1 MKKVININFQGR
13 ILPIEEASYETL
25 KQYIESLRQY
35 FDAEEGRDE
44 IINDIECRIAELCD
58 DRLKKGAVCI
68 TEDDMRLI
76 IESIGRP
83 ADFEAQDGFEA
94 TTSANV
100 SNANQGQFSENDENP
115 KRLYR
120 DEQNKVIGGV
130 CAGIANYLKLD
141 PLLVRVLWILLF
153 GISFFAYVL
162 LWIAVPNTSTHQIG
176 GARKRL
182 FRDIDT
188 KVIGGV
194 CAGLSKYFDVKVIYI
209 RLLFLVPTILLVF
222 NWNHFH
228 LFQFWE
234 FDDFPNF
241 IELTFSPSA
250 VFVYIVLWLVLP
262 EAKTTADK
270 LEMRG
275 EKVDIN
281 SIKNTIQTDMEGFG
295 KRAQSWGSSFDKYKK
310 PAGENDKN
318 ESQAATTASNAVLEP
333 AQRRGCL
340 HFAGRT
346 ITILFK
352 AFVYFVLG
360 IITISLLA
368 ALFGVGIVATGLLP
382 LRRFILEDGAH
393 NWYAYAII
401 VFFIWVPVIGIV
413 TAIIRK
419 IAGIK
424 KANVWVRGGFWSL
437 WALSWIFI
445 PLFLATLTKSFSK
458 QNDPREQSYTLPNP
472 KVNYLEV
479 SAQPKPKYY
488 NHTWLKI
495 EPFTSYLDQDT
506 AYVRNLRIRIVKA
519 ASDSFEV
526 KYVRISNGK
535 TMQEAERLASLI
547 NFELQQKDSTLLLD
561 KGIAI
566 NKTDKFR
573 NQHIIMTLAVPVGK
587 RFKISNKG
595 WAQVNVRVNKNGWRS
610 ETNSGFIINDGFDG
624 DDWDRNIDT
633 EAFDYDHDVEY
644 IMTPTGLERVDGV
657 KASNDDK
664 ENPEALKNRLEEL
677 KRESEQIE
685 KDLKKTWEQKQKE
698 ADDLKKQL
706 DKKGDNLNRNSTKK
720 ESSVSDT
727 VKAIAFG
734 FDAIKLLL
742 SRFQS

>member
-13 ILPIEEASYETL
+13 ILPIEEESYETL
-25 KQYIESLRQY
+25 KEYTQSLRQY

-58 DRLKKGAVCI
+58 ERLKKGAVCI

-94 TTSANV
+94 TPSTNS
-100 SNANQGQFSENDENP
+100 SNAKQEKFSGNDEHP

-141 PLLVRVLWILLF
+141 PLLVRILWILLF
-153 GISFFAYVL
+153 GISLFAYVL
-162 LWIAVPNTSTHQIG
+162 LWIAVPNTSTNQIG

-182 FRDIDT
+182 FRDIDA

-194 CAGLSKYFDVKVIYI
+194 CAGLSKYFDVRVIYI
-209 RLLFLVPTILLVF
+209 RLLFLIPTILLVF

-250 VFVYIVLWLVLP
+250 VFVYIILWLVLP

-295 KRAQSWGSSFDKYKK
+295 KRAQNWGTNIYNKSKS
-310 PAGENDKN
+310 N
-318 ESQAATTASNAVLEP
+318 EPQTATIQSDVAPDP

-340 HFAGRT
+340 HFAGRS

-360 IITISLLA
+360 VITISILA
-368 ALFGVGIVATGLLP
+368 ALFGVGIATTGLLP
-382 LRRFILEDGAH
+382 LRHFILEDGAH

-424 KANVWVRGGFWSL
+424 KANMWVRGGFWSL

-445 PLFLATLTKSFSK
+445 PLFFATLTKSFSK
-458 QNDPREQSYTLPNP
+458 QNEPQEEIYKLPNA
-472 KVNYLEV
+472 KVKYLEI
-479 SAQPKPKYY
+479 SAQQKLKYY
-488 NHTWLKI
+488 KHTWLKL
-495 EPFTSYLDQDT
+495 EPFNFIDSDT
-506 AYVRNLRIRIVKA
+506 VYVRNLHIRIVKA

-535 TMQEAERLASLI
+535 TLAEAERLASKI
-547 NFELQQKDSTLLLD
+547 NFDLNQQDSSLFLD

-573 NQHIIMTLAVPVGK
+573 NQHVIMTLAVPVGK
-587 RFKISNKG
+587 RFKITNKA
-595 WAQVNVRVNKNGWRS
+595 WEQVKVSVDKKGFRS
-610 ETNSGFIINDGFDG
+610 QTGPNIDFAFDG
-624 DDWDRNIDT
+624 DNSNWYNDED
-633 EAFDYDHDVEY
+633 AFDYDYDVEY

-657 KASNDDK
+657 KASDDDK
-664 ENPEALKNRLEEL
+664 EDPEALKNRLEEL

-685 KDLKKTWEQKQKE
+685 NDLKKTWEQKQKE
-698 ADDLKKQL
+698 ADEIKKQL
-706 DKKGDNLNRNSTKK
+706 DKKGDTLKRNSTKN
-720 ESSVSDT
+720 ETTVSDT

>member
-13 ILPIEEASYETL
+13 ILPIEEESYETL

-94 TTSANV
+94 TTSANA
-100 SNANQGQFSENDENP
+100 SNAKQEQFSDNDENP

-162 LWIAVPNTSTHQIG
+162 LWIAVPNTSTKEIG
-176 GARKRL
+176 GVRKRL

-188 KVIGGV
+188 KMIGGV
-194 CAGLSKYFDVKVIYI
+194 CAGLSKYFGVRVGII
-209 RLLFLVPTILLVF
+209 RLLFLLPTLLLVF

-295 KRAQSWGSSFDKYKK
+295 KRAQTWGSNMY
-310 PAGENDKN
+310 NKN
-318 ESQAATTASNAVLEP
+318 KVNEPQAATTTSNTVPEP
-333 AQRRGCL
+333 EQRGGCL

-360 IITISLLA
+360 IITISILA
-368 ALFGVGIVATGLLP
+368 ALFGVGIVTTGLLP

-445 PLFLATLTKSFSK
+445 PLFFATLTKSFSK
-458 QNDPREQSYTLPNP
+458 QNDPIEQTYALPNS

-479 SAQPKPKYY
+479 SAQPKLKYY

-519 ASDSFEV
+519 AADSFEV

-535 TMQEAERLASLI
+535 TLQEAERLASLI
-547 NFELQQKDSTLLLD
+547 NFDLQQKDSTLFLD

-573 NQHIIMTLAVPVGK
+573 NQHVIMTLAVPVGK
-587 RFKISNKG
+587 RFKITNKG
-595 WAQVNVRVNKNGWRS
+595 WAQVNVRVNKKGWRS

-624 DDWDRNIDT
+624 DDWERELDT

-657 KASNDDK
+657 KTSNDDN
-664 ENPEALKNRLEEL
+664 EDPEQLKSRLQEL
-677 KRESEQIE
+677 KREKEKIE
-685 KDLKKTWEQKQKE
+685 NDLKKTWEQKQKE
-698 ADDLKKQL
+698 ADEIKKQL
-706 DKKGDNLNRNSTKK
+706 DKTNDTLKRNSTKTLSK
-720 ESSVSDT
+720 VSDT
-727 VKAIAFG
+727 VKTITAG
-734 FDAIKLLL
+734 FDAIRLLV

>member
-94 TTSANV
+94 TT
-100 SNANQGQFSENDENP
+100 NANSSNTKQEQFSDNDENP

-141 PLLVRVLWILLF
+141 PLLVRVLWVLLF
-153 GISFFAYVL
+153 GISLFAYVL
-162 LWIAVPNTSTHQIG
+162 LWIAVPNTSTTQIG
-176 GARKRL
+176 SPRKRL
-182 FRDIDT
+182 FRDIDN

-194 CAGLSKYFDVKVIYI
+194 CAGLSKYFDIRVRYI
-209 RLLFLVPTILLVF
+209 RLLFLVPSILLVL

-295 KRAQSWGSSFDKYKK
+295 KRAQDWGSSVYNKTKTSETQT
-310 PAGENDKN
+310 AQTA
-318 ESQAATTASNAVLEP
+318 SAASNAGPEP
-333 AQRRGCL
+333 AQRGGCL

-445 PLFLATLTKSFSK
+445 PLFFATLTKSFSK
-458 QNDPREQSYTLPNP
+458 QNDPQEEVYQLANA
-472 KVNYLEV
+472 KVNYLEI
-479 SAQPKPKYY
+479 SAQQKLKYY
-488 NHTWLKI
+488 NHYWLKL
-495 EPFTSYLDQDT
+495 EPFNFFDSDT
-506 AYVRNLRIRIVKA
+506 VYVRNLRIRIVKA

-535 TMQEAERLASLI
+535 SVAEAERLASKI
-547 NFELQQKDSTLLLD
+547 NFDLNQQDSSLYLD

-573 NQHIIMTLAVPVGK
+573 NQHVIMTLAVPVGK
-587 RFKISNKG
+587 RFKITNRA
-595 WAQVNVRVNKNGWRS
+595 WEQVRVSVDKKGFRS
-610 ETNSGFIINDGFDG
+610 QTGPNIDFPFDG
-624 DDWDRNIDT
+624 DNSNWYNDED
-633 EAFDYDHDVEY
+633 AFDYDYDVEY
-644 IMTPTGLERVDGV
+644 IMTPTGLERVGGV
-657 KASNDDK
+657 KASDDDK
-664 ENPEALKNRLEEL
+664 ENSEALKNRLEEL

-685 KDLKKTWEQKQKE
+685 NDLKKTWEQKQKE
-698 ADDLKKQL
+698 ADDIKKQL

-727 VKAIAFG
+727 VKAFAFG
-734 FDAIKLLL
+734 FDAIKLLV

>member
-94 TTSANV
+94 TTSANA
-100 SNANQGQFSENDENP
+100 SNAKQEQFSDNDENP

-162 LWIAVPNTSTHQIG
+162 LWIAVPNTSTKEIG
-176 GARKRL
+176 GVRKRL

-188 KVIGGV
+188 KMIGGV
-194 CAGLSKYFDVKVIYI
+194 CAGLSKYFGVRVGII
-209 RLLFLVPTILLVF
+209 RLLFLLPTLLLVF

-295 KRAQSWGSSFDKYKK
+295 KRAQTWGSTIYNKAKT
-310 PAGENDKN
+310 NDAQ
-318 ESQAATTASNAVLEP
+318 SAQTASNSVPEP
-333 AQRRGCL
+333 AQRGGCL

-360 IITISLLA
+360 IITISILA
-368 ALFGVGIVATGLLP
+368 ALFGVGIVTTGLLP

-445 PLFLATLTKSFSK
+445 PLFFATLTKSFSK
-458 QNDPREQSYTLPNP
+458 QNDPQEQTFSLPNA

-479 SAQPKPKYY
+479 SAQPKLKYY

-519 ASDSFEV
+519 AADSFEV

-535 TMQEAERLASLI
+535 TLQEAERLASLI
-547 NFELQQKDSTLLLD
+547 NFDLQQKDSTLFLD

-573 NQHIIMTLAVPVGK
+573 NQHVIMTLAVPVGK
-587 RFKISNKG
+587 RFKITNKG
-595 WAQVNVRVNKNGWRS
+595 WAQVNVRINKKGWRS

-624 DDWDRNIDT
+624 DDWERELDT

-657 KASNDDK
+657 KTSNDDN
-664 ENPEALKNRLEEL
+664 EDPEQLKSRLQEL
-677 KRESEQIE
+677 KREKEKIE
-685 KDLKKTWEQKQKE
+685 NDLKKTWEQKQKE
-698 ADDLKKQL
+698 ADEIKKQL
-706 DKKGDNLNRNSTKK
+706 DKTNDTLKRNSTKTVSK
-720 ESSVSDT
+720 VSDT
-727 VKAIAFG
+727 VKTIAAG
-734 FDAIKLLL
+734 FDAIRLLV

>member
-25 KQYIESLRQY
+25 KQYIQSLRQY

-94 TTSANV
+94 SASASS
-100 SNANQGQFSENDENP
+100 SNAKQEQFSDNGNDP
-115 KRLYR
+115 QRRLYR

-141 PLLVRVLWILLF
+141 PLIVRVLWVLLF
-153 GISFFAYVL
+153 GISLFAYVL
-162 LWIAVPNTSTHQIG
+162 LWIAVPNTSTNQIG
-176 GARKRL
+176 SARKRL
-182 FRDIDT
+182 FRDIDA

-194 CAGLSKYFDVKVIYI
+194 CAGLSKYFDIRVRYI
-209 RLLFLVPTILLVF
+209 RLLFLVPSILLVL

-241 IELTFSPSA
+241 IQLTFSPSA

-310 PAGENDKN
+310 AARENGTNETSSASAGSAAP
-318 ESQAATTASNAVLEP
+318 ES
-333 AQRRGCL
+333 AQRGGCL
-340 HFAGRT
+340 HYAGRT

-360 IITISLLA
+360 IITISILA
-368 ALFGVGIVATGLLP
+368 ALFGIGIATTGLLP

-445 PLFLATLTKSFSK
+445 PLFFATLTKSFSK
-458 QNDPREQSYTLPNP
+458 QNEPQEEVYTLANA
-472 KVNYLEV
+472 KVNYLEI
-479 SAQPKPKYY
+479 SAQQKLKYY
-488 NHTWLKI
+488 NHYWLKL
-495 EPFTSYLDQDT
+495 EPFNFFDSDTVYL
-506 AYVRNLRIRIVKA
+506 RNLRIRIVKA

-535 TMQEAERLASLI
+535 TAAEAERLASKI
-547 NFELQQKDSTLLLD
+547 NFDLNQQDSSLFLD

-587 RFKISNKG
+587 RFKITNRA
-595 WAQVNVRVNKNGWRS
+595 WEQVKVSVNKRGFRS
-610 ETNSGFIINDGFDG
+610 QTGPNIDFALDG
-624 DDWDRNIDT
+624 DNSDWYNDAD
-633 EAFDYDHDVEY
+633 AFDYDYDVEY
-644 IMTPTGLERVDGV
+644 IMTPTGLERVKGQ
-657 KASNDDK
+657 SIDDDS
-664 ENPEALKNRLEEL
+664 EDPEVLKNRLEEL
-677 KRESEQIE
+677 KRESEKIE
-685 KDLKKTWEQKQKE
+685 NDLKKTWEQKQKE
-698 ADDLKKQL
+698 ADDIKKQL
-706 DKKGDNLNRNSTKK
+706 DKKADTIKRNSTKN
-720 ESSVSDT
+720 EATVSDT

-734 FDAIKLLL
+734 FDAIKLLI

>member
-1 MKKVININFQGR
+1 
-13 ILPIEEASYETL
+13 
-25 KQYIESLRQY
+25 
-35 FDAEEGRDE
+35 
-44 IINDIECRIAELCD
+44 
-58 DRLKKGAVCI
+58 
-68 TEDDMRLI
+68 
-76 IESIGRP
+76 
-83 ADFEAQDGFEA
+83 
-94 TTSANV
+94 
-100 SNANQGQFSENDENP
+100 
-115 KRLYR
+115 
-120 DEQNKVIGGV
+120 
-130 CAGIANYLKLD
+130 
-141 PLLVRVLWILLF
+141 
-153 GISFFAYVL
+153 
-162 LWIAVPNTSTHQIG
+162 
-176 GARKRL
+176 
-182 FRDIDT
+182 
-188 KVIGGV
+188 
-194 CAGLSKYFDVKVIYI
+194 
-209 RLLFLVPTILLVF
+209 VPTILLVF

-281 SIKNTIQTDMEGFG
+281 SIKNTIQKDMEGFG
-295 KRAQSWGSSFDKYKK
+295 KRAQTWGSAIYNKAKT
-310 PAGENDKN
+310 NDAQ
-318 ESQAATTASNAVLEP
+318 SAHTASNSVPEP
-333 AQRRGCL
+333 AQRGGCL

-360 IITISLLA
+360 IITISILA
-368 ALFGVGIVATGLLP
+368 ALFGVGIVTTGLLP

-445 PLFLATLTKSFSK
+445 PLFFATLTKSFSK
-458 QNDPREQSYTLPNP
+458 QNDPQEQTFSLPNA

-479 SAQPKPKYY
+479 SAQPKLKYY
-488 NHTWLKI
+488 NHAWLKI
-495 EPFTSYLDQDT
+495 EPFTFLDQDT
-506 AYVRNLRIRIVKA
+506 VYVRNLRIRIVKA
-519 ASDSFEV
+519 AADSFEV

-535 TMQEAERLASLI
+535 TLQEAERLASLI
-547 NFELQQKDSTLLLD
+547 NFDLQQKDSTLFLD

-573 NQHIIMTLAVPVGK
+573 NQHVIMTLAVPVGK
-587 RFKISNKG
+587 RFKITNKG
-595 WAQVNVRVNKNGWRS
+595 WAQVNVRINKKGWRS

-624 DDWDRNIDT
+624 DDWESELDT

-657 KASNDDK
+657 KTSNDDN
-664 ENPEALKNRLEEL
+664 EGHEQLKSRLQEL
-677 KRESEQIE
+677 KREREQIE
-685 KDLKKTWEQKQKE
+685 NNLKKTWEQKQKE
-698 ADDLKKQL
+698 ADDIKKQL
-706 DKKGDNLNRNSTKK
+706 DKTNDTLKRNSTKTVSK
-720 ESSVSDT
+720 VSDT
-727 VKAIAFG
+727 VKTIAAG
-734 FDAIKLLL
+734 FDAIRLLV

>member
-13 ILPIEEASYETL
+13 ILPIEEESYETL
-25 KQYIESLRQY
+25 KEYTQSLRQY

-58 DRLKKGAVCI
+58 ERLKKGAVCI

-94 TTSANV
+94 TPSTNS
-100 SNANQGQFSENDENP
+100 SNAKQEKFSGNDEHP
-115 KRLYR
+115 RRLYR

-141 PLLVRVLWILLF
+141 PLLVRILWILLF
-153 GISFFAYVL
+153 GISLFAYVL
-162 LWIAVPNTSTHQIG
+162 LWIAVPNTSTNQIG

-182 FRDIDT
+182 FRDIDA

-209 RLLFLVPTILLVF
+209 RLLFLIPTILLVF

-250 VFVYIVLWLVLP
+250 VFVYIILWLVLP

-295 KRAQSWGSSFDKYKK
+295 KRAQNWGTNIYNKSKS
-310 PAGENDKN
+310 N
-318 ESQAATTASNAVLEP
+318 EPQTATIQSDVAPDP

-340 HFAGRT
+340 HFAGRS

-360 IITISLLA
+360 VITISILA
-368 ALFGVGIVATGLLP
+368 ALFGVGIATTGLLP
-382 LRRFILEDGAH
+382 LRHFILEDGAH

-424 KANVWVRGGFWSL
+424 KANMWVRGGFWSL

-445 PLFLATLTKSFSK
+445 PLFFATLTKSFSK
-458 QNDPREQSYTLPNP
+458 QNEPQEEIYKLPNA
-472 KVNYLEV
+472 KVKYLEI
-479 SAQPKPKYY
+479 SAQQKLKYY
-488 NHTWLKI
+488 KHTWLKL
-495 EPFTSYLDQDT
+495 EPFNFIDSDT
-506 AYVRNLRIRIVKA
+506 VYVRNLHIRIVKA

-535 TMQEAERLASLI
+535 TLAEAERLASKI
-547 NFELQQKDSTLLLD
+547 NFDLNQQDSSLFLD

-573 NQHIIMTLAVPVGK
+573 NQHVIMTLAVPVGK
-587 RFKISNKG
+587 RFKITNKA
-595 WAQVNVRVNKNGWRS
+595 WEQVKVSVDKKGFRS
-610 ETNSGFIINDGFDG
+610 QTGPNIDFAFDG
-624 DDWDRNIDT
+624 DNSNWYNDED
-633 EAFDYDHDVEY
+633 AFDYDYDVEY

-657 KASNDDK
+657 KASDDDK
-664 ENPEALKNRLEEL
+664 EDPEALKNRLEEL

-685 KDLKKTWEQKQKE
+685 NDLKKTWEQKQKE
-698 ADDLKKQL
+698 ADEIKKQL
-706 DKKGDNLNRNSTKK
+706 DKKGDTLKRNSTKN
-720 ESSVSDT
+720 ETTVSDT

>member
-94 TTSANV
+94 TTSANA
-100 SNANQGQFSENDENP
+100 SNAKQEQFSDNDENP

-162 LWIAVPNTSTHQIG
+162 LWIAVPNTSTKEIG
-176 GARKRL
+176 GVRKRL

-188 KVIGGV
+188 KMIGGV
-194 CAGLSKYFDVKVIYI
+194 CAGLSKYFGVRVGII
-209 RLLFLVPTILLVF
+209 RLLFLLPTLLLVF

-295 KRAQSWGSSFDKYKK
+295 KRAQTWGSTIYNKAKT
-310 PAGENDKN
+310 NDAQ
-318 ESQAATTASNAVLEP
+318 SAQTASNSVPEP
-333 AQRRGCL
+333 AQRGGCL

-360 IITISLLA
+360 IITISILA
-368 ALFGVGIVATGLLP
+368 ALFGVGIVTTGLLP

-445 PLFLATLTKSFSK
+445 PLFFATLTKSFSK
-458 QNDPREQSYTLPNP
+458 QNDPQEQTFSLPNA

-479 SAQPKPKYY
+479 SAQPKLKYY

-495 EPFTSYLDQDT
+495 EPFTFLDQDT
-506 AYVRNLRIRIVKA
+506 VYVRNLRIRIVKA
-519 ASDSFEV
+519 AADSFEV

-535 TMQEAERLASLI
+535 TLQEAERLASLI
-547 NFELQQKDSTLLLD
+547 NFDLQQKDSTLFLD

-573 NQHIIMTLAVPVGK
+573 NQHVIMTLAVPVGK
-587 RFKISNKG
+587 RFKITNKG
-595 WAQVNVRVNKNGWRS
+595 WAQVNVRINKKGWRS

-624 DDWDRNIDT
+624 DDWERELDT

-657 KASNDDK
+657 KTSNDDN
-664 ENPEALKNRLEEL
+664 EGHEQLKSRLQEL
-677 KRESEQIE
+677 KREREQIE
-685 KDLKKTWEQKQKE
+685 NNLKKTWEQKQKE
-698 ADDLKKQL
+698 ADDIKKQL
-706 DKKGDNLNRNSTKK
+706 DKTNDTLKRNSTKTVSK
-720 ESSVSDT
+720 VSDT
-727 VKAIAFG
+727 VKTIAAG
-734 FDAIKLLL
+734 FDAIRLLV

>member
-13 ILPIEEASYETL
+13 ILPIEEESYETL

-94 TTSANV
+94 TTSAST
-100 SNANQGQFSENDENP
+100 SNANQQQFSDNDENP

-162 LWIAVPNTSTHQIG
+162 LWIAVPNTSTNQIG

-182 FRDIDT
+182 FRDIDA

-209 RLLFLVPTILLVF
+209 RLLFLVPSILLVL

-295 KRAQSWGSSFDKYKK
+295 KRAQSWGSSVYNKAKTTE
-310 PAGENDKN
+310 A
-318 ESQAATTASNAVLEP
+318 QAAQTAANAAPEP
-333 AQRRGCL
+333 AQRGGCL

-360 IITISLLA
+360 IITISVLA
-368 ALFGVGIVATGLLP
+368 ALFGVGIATTGLLP

-424 KANVWVRGGFWSL
+424 KANAWVRGGFWSL

-445 PLFLATLTKSFSK
+445 PLFFATLTKSFSK
-458 QNDPREQSYTLPNP
+458 QNDPQEEVYKLANA

-479 SAQPKPKYY
+479 SAQQKLKYY
-488 NHTWLKI
+488 NHTWLKL
-495 EPFTSYLDQDT
+495 EPFNFFDSDT
-506 AYVRNLRIRIVKA
+506 VYVRNLRIRIVKA

-535 TMQEAERLASLI
+535 TVAEAERLASKI
-547 NFELQQKDSTLLLD
+547 NFDLNQQDSSLYLD

-573 NQHIIMTLAVPVGK
+573 NQHVIMTLAVPVGK
-587 RFKISNKG
+587 RFKISNRA
-595 WAQVNVRVNKNGWRS
+595 WEQVRVSVNKRGFRS
-610 ETNSGFIINDGFDG
+610 QTGPNIDFPFDG
-624 DDWDRNIDT
+624 DNSNWYNDED
-633 EAFDYDHDVEY
+633 AFDYDYDVEY

-657 KASNDDK
+657 KASDDDK
-664 ENPEALKNRLEEL
+664 ENPEVLKNRLEEL

-685 KDLKKTWEQKQKE
+685 NDLKKTWEQKQKE
-698 ADDLKKQL
+698 ADDIKKQL

-734 FDAIKLLL
+734 FDAIKLLV

>member
-94 TTSANV
+94 STPANS
-100 SNANQGQFSENDENP
+100 SNTKQEQFTDNGNDP
-115 KRLYR
+115 QKRLYR

-162 LWIAVPNTSTHQIG
+162 LCIAVPNTSASQVG
-176 GARKRL
+176 GIRKRL

-188 KVIGGV
+188 KMIGGV
-194 CAGLSKYFDVKVIYI
+194 CAGLSKYFGVRVGLI
-209 RLLFLVPTILLVF
+209 RLLFLIPTVLLVF

-270 LEMRG
+270 LQMRG

-295 KRAQSWGSSFDKYKK
+295 KRAQTWSSSFDKYKK
-310 PAGENDKN
+310 PAGENGTNKTSSSTA
-318 ESQAATTASNAVLEP
+318 EGAAPEP
-333 AQRRGCL
+333 AQRGGCL

-346 ITILFK
+346 ITILCK

-360 IITISLLA
+360 VITITILA
-368 ALFGVGIVATGLLP
+368 ALFGVGVVTTGLLP
-382 LRRFILEDGAH
+382 LRRFVLEDGAH

-445 PLFLATLTKSFSK
+445 PLFFATLTKSFSK
-458 QNDPREQSYTLPNP
+458 QNEPQEEVYKLANA

-479 SAQPKPKYY
+479 SAQPKLKYY
-488 NHTWLKI
+488 NHTWLKL
-495 EPFTSYLDQDT
+495 EPFTFIDSDT
-506 AYVRNLRIRIVKA
+506 VYVRNLRVRIVKT

-535 TMQEAERLASLI
+535 TLGEAERLASKI
-547 NFELQQKDSTLLLD
+547 NFDLNQQDSTLFLD

-587 RFKISNKG
+587 RFKITNKG
-595 WAQVNVRVNKNGWRS
+595 WAQVNVRVNKNGYRS
-610 ETNSGFIINDGFDG
+610 ETHSGFILNDGFDG
-624 DDWDRNIDT
+624 DDWDRNLDT

-657 KASNDDK
+657 RESNDSEDPEQLK
-664 ENPEALKNRLEEL
+664 SRLEALK
-677 KRESEQIE
+677 REKEKIE
-685 KDLKKTWEQKQKE
+685 NDLKKTWEQKQKE
-698 ADDLKKQL
+698 ADDIKKQL
-706 DKKGDNLNRNSTKK
+706 DKTKDTLKRNSIKAASGVPGTL
-720 ESSVSDT
+720 
-727 VKAIAFG
+727 KAIVVG
-734 FDAIKLLL
+734 FDAIKLMV